1 MQEHTLDAR
10 PRESPQESTSAGG
23 SSRTDGPLRT
33 CIGCRKR
40 VRAAE
45 LLRVVADR
53 EHHVVQPDPRHRMPG
68 RGAHLHPVLNCF
80 DQAVRRRAFA
90 RALRC
95 ENALDSLP
103 LEHYLQRLGK
113 ASQGSTTAR

>member
-10 PRESPQESTSAGG
+10 PRESRQESTSPGG
-23 SSRTDGPLRT
+23 SIRTDGPLRT

-40 VRAAE
+40 VKATE

-53 EHHVVQPDPRHRMPG
+53 EHHLVQPDPRHRVPG

-95 ENALDSLP
+95 ESALDSQP
-103 LEHYLQRLGK
+103 LRLYLQQLETAG
-113 ASQGSTTAR
+113 QGSTTAR